1 MKQIYKCE
9 IDGKVFENKGDCLKY
24 EFELQGG
31 NERFKEEVEKAVLH
45 LEETTDLTFVVLDAS
60 AKVEW
65 DGDPNNKEYTFV
77 EWQSVDIEVYQNGEK
92 RGENFSRGSE
102 GHFNK
107 DTIINSILEEYVQP
121 FQDSYEGFLAQTDD
135 YDYYGSGFKLNGI
148 ELDAILRGMYGKK
161 IRLEVIE

>member
-24 EFELQGG
+24 EFELSGG

-45 LEETTDLTFVVLDAS
+45 LEENTDLTFVILEAE
-60 AKVEW
+60 AKVDW
-65 DGDPNNKEYTFV
+65 DGDPNDHEYTFV
-77 EWQSVDIEVYQNGEK
+77 EWQIVDIEVYQNGEK
-92 RGENFSRGSE
+92 RGENFSRSSE
-102 GHFNK
+102 GSFDR

-121 FQDSYEGFLAQTDD
+121 YQDKYEGFLAQTDE
-135 YDYYGSGFKLNGI
+135 YYGSGFKLNGI
-148 ELDAILRGMYGKK
+148 ELDSILRGMYGKK